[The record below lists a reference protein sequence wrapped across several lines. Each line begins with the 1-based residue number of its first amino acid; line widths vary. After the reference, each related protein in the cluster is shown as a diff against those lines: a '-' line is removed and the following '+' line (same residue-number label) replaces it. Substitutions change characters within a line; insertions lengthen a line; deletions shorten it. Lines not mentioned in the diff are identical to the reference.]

1 MKKYSHFPF
10 YLFCIG
16 AFLLIISR
24 DIFAHTQFMDGI
36 IYAAISKNIAI
47 GNGSFWDLHFSN
59 TLMDHFHEHPPLAMG
74 LESLFFKVFGDGR
87 LIEKFYS
94 LFTYLIVGILI
105 WKIWKQ
111 LGFKSKLG
119 WTPIFFWI
127 IVPVVFWACKNNLLE
142 NTLVVFTTLSI
153 FFLFKS
159 QKEKTI
165 TYLFLS
171 GLMLSLGFLSKG
183 FVAFFP
189 LSFLFFSWLFQ
200 RESSFFKMT
209 LNTVLLIF
217 FSVFPIVLICLIS
230 VEAKESLDAYF
241 QIQVI
246 KSLETVKT
254 VESRFFIVKRL
265 FSELLLPII
274 IGFIFY
280 FISFKRRNEF
290 KINTENKKLVFTLI
304 ATALAGVLPIMIS
317 MKQSGFYIL
326 ATYPLFA
333 LAIAIFLS
341 KHIENITDRII
352 ENSNR
357 FNSLKIISSLIFI
370 LGIGFSMYFSTKYG
384 KDETKVK
391 DIYKILPYIP
401 KNSTLKIC
409 PELDDDWA
417 LHAYFQRFKNIS
429 LDSDPTKTHSL
440 LLVNSIICKS
450 YIIPSGFQ
458 QIKLETKEYKL
469 FRKEDFEILN

>member
-1 MKKYSHFPF
+1 MKKYTHFPF

-16 AFLLIISR
+16 AFLIIISR

-59 TLMDHFHEHPPLAMG
+59 TLMDQFHEHPPLAMG

-94 LFTYLIVGILI
+94 LFTYFVVAILI

-111 LGFKSKLG
+111 LGFKPKLG
-119 WTPIFFWI
+119 WTPIFFWMV
-127 IVPVVFWACKNNLLE
+127 VPVVFWASKNNLLE

-153 FFLFKS
+153 FFLVKS
-159 QKEKTI
+159 QKEKPLL
-165 TYLFLS
+165 YLFLS

-189 LSFLFFSWLFQ
+189 LSFLFFSWIFQ
-200 RESSFFKMT
+200 RESTFIKMIF
-209 LNTVLLIF
+209 NTIILVLFSVLPILLICF
-217 FSVFPIVLICLIS
+217 IS
-230 VEAKESLDAYF
+230 VVAKESLEDYF
-241 QIQVI
+241 QIQVV
-246 KSLETVKT
+246 KSLETIKT

-274 IGFIFY
+274 LGFIFY
-280 FISFKRRNEF
+280 FISYKRRKEF
-290 KINTENKKLVFTLI
+290 TISKENRKLVFTFI
-304 ATALAGVLPIMIS
+304 ATAFSGVLPIMIS
-317 MKQSGFYIL
+317 MKQSGFYVL

-333 LAIAIFLS
+333 LAIAILLH

-352 ENSNR
+352 ENSTRNN
-357 FNSLKIISSLIFI
+357 FLKIISGIIFI
-370 LGIGFSMYFSTKYG
+370 SGIGLSMYFSTKYG

-391 DIYKILPYIP
+391 DIYKMLPYIP
-401 KNSTLKIC
+401 KNSTLQIC
-409 PELDDDWA
+409 PELMEDWA
-417 LHAYFQRFKNIS
+417 LHAYFQRFKNIN
-429 LDSDPTKTHSL
+429 LDTDPTKTHYF

-458 QIKLETKEYKL
+458 QIKLKTKEYKL
-469 FRKEDFEILN
+469 FRKR